1 VRSSRLRGG
10 LPGGES
16 RPYCLN
22 RPAAPLGRAPRR
34 RRMSLP
40 DNRRRCCEPAL
51 DRAIGGGRSALRG
64 SLTTRG
70 PAVRSA
76 GRAVCGED
84 WPEDPTGGGSPGR
97 RNRAARRGMT
107 WPRIQ
112 YLPLSKPSYADLI
125 QVSRSPAGGRACRL
139 PSSGFPAGLGGNIGW
154 RFRPRAAGTR
164 GRGNSLWAWG
174 SGPGPRRDL
183 WCCGLY
189 RAVGQGGGA
198 IPVCIPPRHRP
209 LPRLRGCR

>member
-1 VRSSRLRGG
+1 
-10 LPGGES
+10 
-16 RPYCLN
+16 
-22 RPAAPLGRAPRR
+22 
-34 RRMSLP
+34 MSLP
-40 DNRRRCCEPAL
+40 DNGRHRCQPAL
-51 DRAIGGGRSALRG
+51 DRAIGRGFTGSHQLASLRLVHRRLNRYSCNAFRRFGSSSPPALG
-64 SLTTRG
+64 S
-70 PAVRSA
+70 VF
-76 GRAVCGED
+76 GED